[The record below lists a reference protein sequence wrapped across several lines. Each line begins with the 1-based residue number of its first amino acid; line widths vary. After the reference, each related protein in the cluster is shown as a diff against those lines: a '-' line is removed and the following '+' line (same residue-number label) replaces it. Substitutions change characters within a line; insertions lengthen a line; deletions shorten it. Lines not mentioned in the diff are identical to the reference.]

1 MKLRTTCCTALVLV
15 LLGCTQASVR
25 QQSGPVSAEEL
36 LFGGALGQRQPAEAL
51 VDEGEILAVSPEM
64 RRFLDSHVDRDA
76 GSFVKLHQLLYAI
89 ISEGSFGL
97 EYDDRTRTAAQTFAE
112 RRGNCLSFSNL
123 FVAMARDVGL
133 NVSYQEV
140 DIPPDWSFD
149 SDAYVLNRHVNVH
162 VELGITGEHV
172 VDFNIE
178 NFRASYDRRMISDSR
193 AFAHFFNNMGVEHM
207 LAGDRATALAYFR
220 RSLLDS
226 DHAFPPAWTNL
237 GTLYRRSG
245 LTSHAEAAYLQ
256 ALNVDPHDEVA
267 MSSLAALYRRLGET
281 ELADAYLKKVINHRK
296 QNPYYRYHLG
306 REAFFSGDYATAI
319 SHLKYAVRKKPKEDL
334 FCFLLGVAYLQRGD
348 KAAARRWLTRAEE
361 VAATDALKRNYSSKM
376 DALLSASN

>member
-1 MKLRTTCCTALVLV
+1 MRLRTTCCAALVLL

-25 QQSGPVSAEEL
+25 PQTSPATVEEL
-36 LFGGALGQRQPAEAL
+36 LSGTALGQRQPAQAL
-51 VDEGEILAVSPEM
+51 VDEDEILAVSPEM
-64 RRFLDSHVDRDA
+64 VRFLDSYVVRDA

-89 ISEGSFGL
+89 ITEGSFGL

-112 RRGNCLSFSNL
+112 RRGNCLSFSNM

-149 SDAYVLNRHVNVH
+149 NDVYVLNRHVNVH

-172 VDFNIE
+172 VDFNIDD
-178 NFRASYDRRMISDSR
+178 FRASYDRRVIPDSR
-193 AFAHFFNNMGVEHM
+193 AFAHYYNNMGTEHM

-220 RSLLDS
+220 KALFDS
-226 DHAFPPAWTNL
+226 DRSFSPAWTNL
-237 GTLYRRSG
+237 GALYRRYG
-245 LTSHAEAAYLQ
+245 LTSHAEAAYLR
-256 ALNVDPHDEVA
+256 ALTVDRHDDVA
-267 MSSLAALYRRLGET
+267 ASSLAALYRRRGET

-296 QNPYYRYHLG
+296 QNPYYRYHLA

-319 SHLKYAVRKKPKEDL
+319 SHLRYAARKKPNEDL
-334 FCFLLGVAYLQRGD
+334 FCFLLGVAYLQSGD
-348 KAAARRWLTRAEE
+348 KAAGRRWLTRAEE

-376 DALLSASN
+376 EALLSASH